1 MRLQTWFTGQQRV
14 VSATDRESALRGSEP
29 CADAASCVLRAS
41 GPLRRDCEEGACGV
55 LPSPRDTLRCAPLS
69 CVRESACALG
79 LFFFVL
85 FWQGSVGSQQTEGGG
100 GGGGGSL
107 RVPTHNKR

>member
-1 MRLQTWFTGQQRV
+1 MR
-14 VSATDRESALRGSEP
+14 S
-29 CADAASCVLRAS
+29 RA
-41 GPLRRDCEEGACGV
+41 
-55 LPSPRDTLRCAPLS
+55 
-69 CVRESACALG
+69 
-79 LFFFVL
+79 FFFVL